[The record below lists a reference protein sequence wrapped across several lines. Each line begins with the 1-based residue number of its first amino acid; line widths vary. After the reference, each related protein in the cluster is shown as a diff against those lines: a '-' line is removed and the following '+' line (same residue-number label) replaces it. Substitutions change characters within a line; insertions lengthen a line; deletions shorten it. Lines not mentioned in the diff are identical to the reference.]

1 MSLRDLTH
9 EKHKQAEEHIFVK
22 KLFAGTLPVDVYADF
37 LFNKMLRYVTLEHRA
52 KQLGLFVDLPGIE
65 RAEKMLLDFSTLSV
79 TTTTRRAST
88 DAYIRHVSSLTD
100 PALVMAHVYT
110 LHMGDMYGGQMMK
123 TLVPT
128 PGHMFEFADRAG
140 LIAGVRGKLTDDM
153 ADEANRAF
161 DFAIQL
167 FDELQVA
174 HQL

>member
-9 EKHKQAEEHIFVK
+9 EKHKQAEEHVFVK
-22 KLFAGTLPVDVYADF
+22 QLFAGTLPTEVYADF
-37 LFNKMLRYVTLEHRA
+37 LFNKMLRYVTLEQKA
-52 KQLGLFVDLPGIE
+52 KELGLFDTLPGIE
-65 RAEKMLLDFSTLSV
+65 RAEKMLLDLSTLPI
-79 TTTTRRAST
+79 TQFTRRAST
-88 DAYIRHVSSLTD
+88 DQYLHHVRQLSD
-100 PALVMAHVYT
+100 PTIVMAHVYT

-123 TLVPT
+123 KLVPT
-128 PGHMFEFADRAG
+128 PGYMFEFPDRAG
-140 LIAGVRGKLTDDM
+140 LIAAVRNMLTDDM